1 MFALA
6 YRGPGG
12 ANRVTADSH
21 RRYFLPTVKIEN
33 YNFETDGRNFYDQ
46 PVNDLIKQHDEVRKV
61 STGLGDDYTTGCL
74 LNFAYFKKKLQSN
87 RGWFKQT
94 KNFRWRLK
102 SNSTDYFYW

>member
-61 STGLGDDYTTGCL
+61 STRLGDDYTTGCL

-87 RGWFKQT
+87 RG
-94 KNFRWRLK
+94 
-102 SNSTDYFYW
+102 